1 MLWVSQIV
9 NITGASVT
17 TYNTAV
23 INNCVIIISA
33 TANVVQVVDL
43 GLLLKRVTCGYRVSM
58 ARNAESC
65 LRANVLWLL
74 PVAA

>member
-43 GLLLKRVTCGYRVSM
+43 GCGYRVSTTS
-58 ARNAESC
+58 NAKSC

-74 PVAA
+74 PVAV